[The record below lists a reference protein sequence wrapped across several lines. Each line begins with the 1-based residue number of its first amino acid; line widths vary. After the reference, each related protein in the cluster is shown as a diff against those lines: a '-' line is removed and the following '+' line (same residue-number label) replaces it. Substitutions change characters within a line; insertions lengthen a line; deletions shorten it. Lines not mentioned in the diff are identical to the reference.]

1 MIHNFLQ
8 EIILTN
14 ITDKMRQCVTRHLD
28 KEAVLIACRFRH
40 LPTGKDVIV
49 GNTHLTWTKFKDL
62 DVSCVQVSY
71 VSYTVTH
78 VT

>member
-1 MIHNFLQ
+1 MQNFLQ
-8 EIILTN
+8 EILQTN
-14 ITDKMRQCVTRHLD
+14 ITEKMRQCVMRYLD

-40 LPTGKDVIV
+40 LPTGNDVVV